1 MTREEGYDVIVVG
14 GGHGGIEAALA
25 AARMGASVLMVTI
38 NADRI
43 GALSCNPAIGGL
55 GKGQLVREIDALG
68 GEMAKAADECAMQYR
83 QLNTRKGPAVR
94 ATRVQVD
101 RHRYSLAM
109 KRRVEAEAK
118 LRVYQATVEEVILE
132 GGRAVGVRTA
142 LGEEFSG
149 RRVILAP
156 GTFLRGLIH
165 IGPENFAGGRIGD
178 PPSAGL
184 ADWLNGAGFRLGR
197 FKTGT
202 CPRLDGRTIDF
213 ERLEVQEGDPEP
225 RPFSLS
231 SPRPEIAQVPCH
243 VTWTNPETH
252 RIIAGGLDRSP
263 LFSGTIKGRG
273 VRYCPSIEDKVVRFP
288 DRERHHI
295 FLEPEGRDTVE
306 YYPNGISTSLPID
319 LQREMIR
326 SIAGLETAE
335 IIRPGYG
342 IEHDYIDPTDLFPTL
357 ESKPVPGLYLAGQV
371 NGTTG
376 YEEAAAQGLIA
387 GINAVLSLG
396 GGEPLVLSRRQAY
409 IGVMI
414 DDLVTRGTDEP
425 YRIFTSRAEYRLSLR
440 EDNAD
445 LRLREEGCRLGLVDP
460 EEGAKVRDK
469 RTAIGETL
477 RLLAERRIAPGEEIN
492 RLLNESGSPPIRE
505 NSSLR
510 DLLRRPGVRL
520 LDLAR
525 FDPALAGLDPAVG
538 EQAEIEVKYEG
549 FLNRQETEAARLR
562 SLEEIALPSS
572 FDYSAIP
579 GLKAEVREKLA
590 RLKPLDLGQASR
602 IPGVTPAAISI
613 LLVWLRKNKTGS
625 TG

>member
-1 MTREEGYDVIVVG
+1 MAPQEGYDVIVVG

-25 AARMGASVLMVTI
+25 AARMGASVLMVAI

-118 LRVYQATVEEVILE
+118 LRVYQATVDEVTLE
-132 GGRAVGVRTA
+132 GGRAGGVRTA
-142 LGEEFSG
+142 LGEKFTG

-165 IGPENFAGGRIGD
+165 IGPENFPGGRIGD
-178 PPSAGL
+178 PPAAGL
-184 ADWLNGAGFRLGR
+184 ADWLAGAGFTLGR

-231 SPRPEIAQVPCH
+231 SPRPEITQVPCH

-252 RIIAGGLDRSP
+252 QIIAGGLDRSP

-288 DRERHHI
+288 DRDRHHI
-295 FLEPEGRDTVE
+295 FLEPEGRETVE

-387 GINAVLSLG
+387 GINAVLSLEG
-396 GGEPLVLSRRQAY
+396 KKPLVLSRRQAY

-445 LRLREEGCRLGLVDP
+445 LRLREEGCRLGLVEP
-460 EEGAKVRDK
+460 EEGEKVRDK

-477 RLLAERRIAPGEEIN
+477 RLLADRRIAAGEEIN
-492 RLLNESGSPPIRE
+492 RLLAESGSPPIRE

-520 LDLAR
+520 VDLAR
-525 FDPALAGLDPAVG
+525 FEPALAGLEPAVN

-549 FLNRQETEAARLR
+549 FLARQETEAARLR
-562 SLEEIALPSS
+562 GLEEIALPSS
-572 FDYSAIP
+572 FDYSAVP

-602 IPGVTPAAISI
+602 IPGVTPAASSI
-613 LLVWLRKNKTGS
+613 LMVFLKKLAGGKT
-625 TG
+625 